1 MKQIQWRNVTYWLA
15 SLGLLSY
22 HSSIVLANMPRVG
35 TSHSVLGTPA
45 SIRSQE
51 NVLQMCLQAN
61 QMESI
66 SQLRFSV
73 SQMSLVWA
81 NWQKLTSAHPS
92 GTKTMPDAELSNAE
106 DRRIKWLL
114 KFILG

>member
-1 MKQIQWRNVTYWLA
+1 
-15 SLGLLSY
+15 
-22 HSSIVLANMPRVG
+22 MPRVG
-35 TSHSVLGTPA
+35 ISHSVLGPPA

-61 QMESI
+61 HMESI
-66 SQLRFSV
+66 SQLRLSL

-81 NWQKLTSAHPS
+81 NWQKPTSAHPS
-92 GTKTMPDAELSNAE
+92 GTKSMPGAELSNAE

>member
-1 MKQIQWRNVTYWLA
+1 MKQTQWRNATYWLA

-35 TSHSVLGTPA
+35 ISHSVLGPPA

-61 QMESI
+61 QMESV
-66 SQLRFSV
+66 SQLRFSL